1 MQFIKKPTNLKFSI
15 ITAVHNS
22 KDTIEDCLSSVASQT
37 YRNVEHIII
46 DGGST
51 DGSVETIM
59 NSKFKIK
66 NSKVVSEPD
75 KGIYD
80 ALNKGIKLATGD
92 VIGLLHADDVY
103 HDENVLAKVAQKF
116 EHEKTDSV
124 YGDLVYVD
132 KQNLNKVIRYWK
144 AGIFTENSLLKGWM
158 PPHPAFF
165 VKKQIYDKYGLFDT
179 NLKIAADYDMI
190 LRLLG
195 RHKIST
201 AYLPEVLVKMRWGG
215 KSNKSIKNVLQKS
228 YEDYQALQKNNFQNA
243 ALILLQ
249 KNLSKLSQ
257 FFKHQDI

>member
-1 MQFIKKPTNLKFSI
+1 MKFSI

-22 KDTIEDCLSSVASQT
+22 KDTIEDCLSSVALQT
-37 YRNVEHIII
+37 YGNVEHIII

-51 DGSVETIM
+51 DGTLEI
-59 NSKFKIK
+59 IK
-66 NSKVVSEPD
+66 NEKLKKPAPHLFRGQNLKVVSEPD
-75 KGIYD
+75 SGIYD

-116 EHEKTDSV
+116 EHENTDSV

-201 AYLPEVLVKMRWGG
+201 ANLPEVLVKMRWGG
-215 KSNKSIKNVLQKS
+215 KSNKSILNVLQKS